1 MWETLHPDLREADA
15 ADLLAPEQ
23 IAASVA
29 PVVDRLRLAVHHSM
43 QAAVAAT
50 AREHALDKQ
59 MAMVIGNL
67 RNLAPGQAVARSAVE
82 AVYIY
87 AGTSAI
93 EHGIDGLIQVGLV
106 KEAADGRVYLSE
118 RGQALVGEIHG
129 IGATAADGLWA
140 GHEERVT
147 VLAGL
152 AARAVHAAAADGGDT
167 FALLAPSQEPAG
179 ASDAALLSERLTGLR
194 FHRFDAHVAA
204 WRAAGLTPDQIKAL
218 RNGPARTAIEADTNR
233 RAATPYAALDPAE
246 RLEFLAG
253 LGALPG

>member
-1 MWETLHPDLREADA
+1 MWETLHPDLREAET

-43 QAAVAAT
+43 QAAVAVA
-50 AREHALDKQ
+50 AREYALDKQ

-67 RNLAPGQAVARSAVE
+67 RNLAPGQPVDRSAVE

-93 EHGIDGLIQVGLV
+93 EHGIDGLIHVGLV
-106 KEAADGRVYLSE
+106 KEAADRRVCLTE
-118 RGQALVGEIHG
+118 RGQSLVGEIHRL
-129 IGATAADGLWA
+129 GATAANGLWT

-147 VLAGL
+147 ALAGL
-152 AARAVHAAAADGGDT
+152 AERAVHAGAADGGDT
-167 FALLAPSQEPAG
+167 FRLLAPSQEPAD

-204 WRAAGLTPDQIKAL
+204 WRAAGLTADQIKAL
-218 RNGPARTAIEADTNR
+218 PAGPARAAIEAETNR
-233 RAATPYAALDPAE
+233 RASTPYAGLEPSE
-246 RLEFLAG
+246 RLAFLAG